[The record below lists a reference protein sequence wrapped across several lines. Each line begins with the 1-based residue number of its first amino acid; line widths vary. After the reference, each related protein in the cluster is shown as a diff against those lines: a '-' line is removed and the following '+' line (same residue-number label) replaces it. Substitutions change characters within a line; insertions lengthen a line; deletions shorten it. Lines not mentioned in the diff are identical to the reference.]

1 MTLWGGKIFGSV
13 CPDVH
18 HLYFMIYL
26 VNDQQEERAW
36 KISRM
41 DRVLCQ
47 FITIFQPV
55 FLQIFSLILQESVTI
70 SRGG

>member
-1 MTLWGGKIFGSV
+1 MTLRGGKIFGSV

-36 KISRM
+36 KVSRM
-41 DRVLCQ
+41 DCVLCQ
-47 FITIFQPV
+47 FITIFQ
-55 FLQIFSLILQESVTI
+55 QIFSLISQESVTI